1 MKILKTTLLK
11 EKGWTEQEIE
21 RAKNII
27 EKHEWHDVFFS
38 KIVFWSALLVTIFAN
53 LLVSLILIPF
63 LIVLNEWVL
72 FSVVALLGLMIGF
85 VYNFLITDI
94 GHLEKKH
101 HVWAGIILP
110 IITLANL
117 AVMVIYSNRFITELK
132 VNNPLHNPWL
142 IAGLFS
148 IAFILPF
155 LIARFRK
162 MLKM

>member
-101 HVWAGIILP
+101 HLLAGIIIP

-117 AVMVIYSNRFITELK
+117 VVMVIYSNRFITELK

-142 IAGLFS
+142 IALLFS
-148 IAFILPF
+148 AMFILPF
-155 LIARFRK
+155 LSRAIR
-162 MLKM
+162 

>member
-148 IAFILPF
+148 IMFILPY
-155 LIARFRK
+155 LVSRFRK
-162 MLKM
+162 M